1 MSTTVGPTP
10 SNVICPNCRQQVT
23 TRTEP
28 KATTKTHLI
37 ALLLCCFWWED
48 QGDSDL
54 YNSHYLPPLPSPSH
68 LQLLALRP
76 GPVLHGLCSQHGAL
90 LSLLQGLCGRLWA
103 LSKDSGTQA
112 LSRKRERERESIRS
126 IRSTQQQMIHRCA
139 LIFLH
144 CLVVVWS
151 FRYIDL
157 IYLITPNRYTLC
169 NLLQCPTIKPNR
181 NK

>member
-103 LSKDSGTQA
+103 LSRDSGTQA
-112 LSRKRERERESIRS
+112 LSRKRERERANPFHTFHTTTNDTQMRS
-126 IRSTQQQMIHRCA
+126 HFTA
-139 LIFLH
+139 LPCRRLKLQIY
-144 CLVVVWS
+144 WS
-151 FRYIDL
+151 YI
-157 IYLITPNRYTLC
+157 PHYT
-169 NLLQCPTIKPNR
+169 
-181 NK
+181 

>member
-37 ALLLCCFWWED
+37 ALLLCCFWWE
-48 QGDSDL
+48 QQSVKIISITL
-54 YNSHYLPPLPSPSH
+54 ISSLPPQ

-76 GPVLHGLCSQHGAL
+76 GAVLHGLCSQHGAL

-103 LSKDSGTQA
+103 LSQDNGTQA
-112 LSRKRERERESIRS
+112 LSREREREPIRS

-139 LIFLH
+139 TSPYCTALSSFEASDILILYTSLH
-144 CLVVVWS
+144 LIVI
-151 FRYIDL
+151 RYA
-157 IYLITPNRYTLC
+157 IYFNV
-169 NLLQCPTIKPNR
+169 LQ
-181 NK
+181 